1 MKKSRRRHYEP
12 HAEGALMARHLEK
25 ELERLKKLIYT
36 LSARVDENV
45 ELAVKSIHDG
55 DIALAEKIIE
65 QDRIIDDMEIEVEEE
80 CLKALALYQPVAIDL
95 RFIIAVMKMNND
107 LERIGDLAADMAKN
121 GIAINKTSRPRIP
134 LDLHQ
139 MSYQVKTIVRKS
151 LDALINIDP
160 YLAREVLTDD
170 SEINAMKA
178 EMKAE
183 ILEALQRNPE
193 QAEAIMAMLAITSRL
208 ERIGDHACNI
218 AEDVIYMV
226 EAEIVRHQESRQ
238 PD

>member
-1 MKKSRRRHYEP
+1 
-12 HAEGALMARHLEK
+12 MAKHLEK
-25 ELERLKKLIYT
+25 ELERLKKLIYS
-36 LSARVDENV
+36 LSTRVDENL
-45 ELAVKSIHDG
+45 ELAVKSIQDG
-55 DIALAEKIIE
+55 DIELAQKVIE
-65 QDRIIDDMEIEVEEE
+65 GDKLIDELEVEVEEE

-95 RFIIAVMKMNND
+95 RFIIAVMKMTND

-121 GIAINKTSRPRIP
+121 GIAINQAAKPKIP

-139 MSYQVKTIVRKS
+139 MTYLVKTSVRKS

-160 YLAREVLTDD
+160 YLAREVIADD
-170 SEINAMKA
+170 GEINSMKA

-183 ILEALQRNPE
+183 IVAALQHEPE
-193 QAEAIMAMLAITSRL
+193 HAESLITLLAVTHRL

-226 EAEIVRHQESRQ
+226 EAEIVRHQPAE
-238 PD
+238 

>member
-1 MKKSRRRHYEP
+1 
-12 HAEGALMARHLEK
+12 MAKHLEK
-25 ELERLKKLIYT
+25 EIERLKKLIYT
-36 LSARVDENV
+36 LSARVNENL
-45 ELAVKSIHDG
+45 ELAVKSVHEG
-55 DIALAEKIIE
+55 DVELADKVIA
-65 QDRIIDDMEIEVEEE
+65 DDNTIDDMEIEVEEE

-107 LERIGDLAADMAKN
+107 LERIGDLAADIAKN
-121 GIAINKTSRPRIP
+121 GIALKKTAKPRIP

-139 MSYQVKTIVRKS
+139 ISYLAKTIVRKS

-160 YLAREVLTDD
+160 YLAREVLKDD
-170 SEINAMKA
+170 DEINAMKS

-183 ILEALQRNPE
+183 ILEALHREPE
-193 QAEAIMAMLAITSRL
+193 QAEALMTLLAITHRL

-226 EAEIVRHQESRQ
+226 EADIVRHQET
-238 PD
+238 P